1 MVRIII
7 YYYTKITF
15 KGIVE
20 KDIALLE
27 KTIRKQ
33 KGKALTLRTRRQPY
47 ATRIWQKAAQRL
59 KIKSAGIFFPK
70 SCIYRCMGRFAKE
83 IYRCFPER
91 HKNYF
96 KSHREV
102 YDG

>member
-1 MVRIII
+1 MARIII
-7 YYYTKITF
+7 YYCTKVAL
-15 KGIVE
+15 KGIV
-20 KDIALLE
+20 KRDIVLL
-27 KTIRKQ
+27 RKSTRKP
-33 KGKALTLRTRRQPY
+33 KGIVLTLLAKHKPY
-47 ATRIWQKAAQRL
+47 ATRTLQKAAQRL

-70 SCIYRCMGRFAKE
+70 SCIYGCMGRFAKE